1 LDGSQVDR
9 LCKDV
14 LTLAEWGAPSIRFQD
29 QTPSLTDEKAFF
41 IQAIFSG
48 RLLIQIVSGY

>member
-41 IQAIFSG
+41 SG
-48 RLLIQIVSGY
+48 RLLIQIISGY